1 MKKGGAF
8 FQPNPASSSAAGQ
21 VRRPDLISSTTVDF
35 IHDSGFHLRSRF
47 HPCESFPRISFYRR
61 LCCRSK
67 PGRDEEFREQVS
79 GGSIRAAGSA
89 AKGIGNRRFVKR
101 SYGCKK
107 MRRYR
112 GLKFLSCFLS
122 FTFLSLLLS
131 SVQVQTCIIK
141 YKKNIYIYNINIK

>member
-8 FQPNPASSSAAGQ
+8 FQPNPASSSAVGQ

-35 IHDSGFHLRSRF
+35 ICGADFILARA
-47 HPCESFPRISFYRR
+47 RISFYRR

-67 PGRDEEFREQVS
+67 PGRDEESREQVS
-79 GGSIRAAGSA
+79 GGSIRAVGDAGPYRAARSA
-89 AKGIGNRRFVKR
+89 AKGIGNGPFVKR

-141 YKKNIYIYNINIK
+141 YKKIYIYIINIK